1 MCPPSVS
8 ASSSERLEGIAL
20 GPLVD
25 RQLLGELAGAAGEV
39 ADDTRGL
46 IELRLGR
53 GHDLSGLLD
62 GRPGVVLSAL
72 QRAGHGLD
80 LGSQLLGRR
89 EALEPLHVFAGP
101 HGQLALEGTDGALR
115 HLQGLGRAVDL
126 GLGRSQV
133 VLQGGPPL
141 FDRGELDAVL
151 FRSHVGV
158 IVVGFVR
165 VRQRV
170 RQEEVAR
177 RVVQGHP
184 HRVHPDRGQGV
195 DQRCPH
201 RLGDRPMGPKEREDG
216 IAGIDAEEV
225 GDLVEQPGALGD
237 EVVDLGGVT
246 TGDVER
252 VEGELGVVEL
262 SFHGGTSWVAD
273 RRAAPGEDDVQVATE
288 AVSIEQLSLGG
299 LGLLEL
305 AARSPATPAPTDV
318 LLGFED
324 SGVGG
329 VELERAAQG

>member
-1 MCPPSVS
+1 MATTCPAV
-8 ASSSERLEGIAL
+8 
-20 GPLVD
+20 VD
-25 RQLLGELAGAAGEV
+25 GG
-39 ADDTRGL
+39 
-46 IELRLGR
+46 
-53 GHDLSGLLD
+53 
-62 GRPGVVLSAL
+62 PGVVLSAL

-89 EALEPLHVFAGP
+89 EALEPLHVLAGP

-115 HLQGLGRAVDL
+115 HLQGLGGAVDL

-158 IVVGFVR
+158 IVVGVVR

-195 DQRCPH
+195 DQRRPH
-201 RLGDRPMGPKEREDG
+201 RLGDRPMGPEEREDG

-262 SFHGGTSWVAD
+262 SFHGGTGGVAD
-273 RRAAPGEDDVQVATE
+273 RGAAPGEDDVQVAAE

-305 AARSPATPAPTDV
+305 GGALPRHPSARPRAPR
-318 LLGFED
+318 LRGRR
-324 SGVGG
+324 SGRR
-329 VELERAAQG
+329 RAQRAGQG